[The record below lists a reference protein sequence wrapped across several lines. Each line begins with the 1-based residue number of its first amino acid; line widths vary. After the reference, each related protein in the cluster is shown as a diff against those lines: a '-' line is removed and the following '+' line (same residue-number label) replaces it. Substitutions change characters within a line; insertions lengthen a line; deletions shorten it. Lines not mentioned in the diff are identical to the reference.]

1 MSTPLS
7 TELSSAPRTF
17 QGKAGAG
24 GIGSPS
30 PKDFREFLNG
40 LLENDLGEASPAQGP
55 VRDKSTWLAV
65 ISGLSEQIIGP
76 FPYATPATRSTSNE
90 RLVLADVSLDVLSR
104 VAERVE
110 YLYAGEEATTKK
122 LFVGLLGLCTSAE
135 SWLEV
140 EATVKEDA
148 PPPCTLYPKALHVLV
163 GLLRSLGTVRP
174 EDGPEKSSWKFLRE
188 VLSCC
193 VETCEGHIIVD
204 LLSKTLYPA
213 LLPQWFMVDL
223 MRRITEITR
232 LTFDY
237 CLTCPTSPSMRSR
250 SLARVIDATSTIMIQ
265 RNGFGC
271 EGALEGLQC
280 HLLLRRLEE
289 GPKLGCDVA
298 DSALKK
304 VLIDAPYGFPAA
316 AAFGLPVLNILR
328 RESWGDAGQNLRLV
342 AKAFVRLCVPHSDP
356 ATLQAMKVFF
366 AKSEPPEDED
376 VLLRQIEQRQADL
389 LIDEPHK
396 TQKRAALTWCTK
408 VREMLQEVIIPDQVD
423 WMDIGD
429 NSSADML
436 VQKALDGIQKRF
448 IRPLHET
455 STSAR
460 LSIAERLVAF
470 SALISE
476 TEGLVSLTPVSNA
489 SLFVPLTV
497 LMDGPPN
504 EVTAQVRQRIYSSLN
519 TIIHRSAACDELTDI
534 TEFIQRGLVDKER
547 FVRLDAG
554 INRLLETTVKASF
567 KETTLIT
574 VGSIGKV
581 STTEV
586 LGQAVCCLI
595 SQLGDSN
602 PIIKGVAYILAHVF
616 QLHGP
621 GQPNISLQFILK
633 VLDNKTIDIQSVIKS
648 CVVPLLAELVVVL
661 GDENDDVAASALQA
675 LKKVARTL
683 LFPKGD
689 RDLADIDLTPL
700 LKSYMLGVV
709 SNLNDMLQDVQ
720 GKKSIPVKRQILR
733 GLGVLF
739 GQIGSSVH
747 NIAPQ
752 IMATLQTM
760 FLIPE
765 LAEVTLAT
773 WYIFLSTLSISDVG
787 PHIGPTSASIVSS
800 WSTLSPAGRESAKTC
815 LHYIIFEIG
824 ERSGAHLD
832 EVVDLSAIPDFANER
847 EKLKTCRRS
856 WSPREKL
863 EKILERS
870 TSDNFTVALQSLG
883 ELKAFMLRE
892 EPSFIQSLAS
902 GDVFDSLIGKIQ
914 STLFAIACRDGEG
927 TDPLRLLAFECMG
940 ILGAIDPDRCEI
952 GLDESRMVV
961 RSNFTDEGESVLF
974 ALHLIKDVLVGAF
987 RSTSD
992 IKYQAH
998 LAFTI
1003 QELLSFCKFTPALV
1017 APGST
1022 SVPMKVRNRWNSL
1035 PKHILETV
1043 TPLLEAKFAAP
1054 QKSLPELQHPIYPHQ
1069 RTYREWVQLWTA
1081 YLITK
1086 ASGPTA
1092 QKIFGVFRSAVRNR
1106 DVGVAHHLL
1115 PHLVLNILLSG
1126 NEVDQQHILAEL
1138 LAVLEDQVALSSMST
1153 PDKKF
1158 LSAQAVFMLLDH
1170 LSKYVRI
1177 LRQEISSKI
1186 ADSKR
1191 ARGQQVSVEGEEQL
1205 VRVDSVLSS
1214 IDHDLM
1220 AKAALQCK
1228 AYARSLMNF
1237 ERQIMSLR
1245 ERQSPSQAKDITPYY
1260 ERLHEIYANLDEPD
1274 GMEGISTLILSPSL
1288 EHQIRQHESTGR
1300 WTSAQSC
1307 WEVRLQQSPDN
1318 LDFHLGLLRCL
1329 RNLGHYDTLR
1339 THVQG
1344 VLVRNPDWES
1354 ALAGFQAESAWMIG
1368 AWDDVHKIVENT
1380 AHQSPPIV
1388 KARVL
1393 LAMRSSDPLNI
1404 TTSLALARSVLGTPI
1419 TASGAKGYRRSYDA
1433 LLDLHLIHE
1442 VEMIHASISQ
1452 LPSSSQDRRLVMQSL
1467 GKSLAARLDH
1477 TLPNFRIRESV
1488 LSMRRT
1494 AFLLSIGPRPSVT
1507 GEIGRS
1513 WLASAKIAR
1522 KAGQWQTAYSAV
1534 LQAQQSNVRF
1544 SFLESAKLVK
1554 VTGEPLRAL
1563 QELENSMR
1571 LIGLIEDK
1579 SDTIDLTEDST
1590 DTKRMKA
1597 KSATDLWPKWESGFY
1612 HLGQFHDQCFK
1623 NLTLQDQED
1632 RGIRMNLHTVRN
1644 FAKAIMHG
1652 SKYVYQ
1658 TVPRLLTL
1666 WLDMGEHAKIS
1677 SNPVFAKVNSA
1688 VSVAIDS
1695 IPVYKWFTAFPQIVS
1710 RVGHSN
1716 TKVYA
1721 VLSKLISMV
1730 IQEYPNQA
1738 LWLFTSVVKSTKA
1751 NREQRGKAI
1760 LDQLR
1765 NNPAHASTQLPMLI
1779 TQCVSMTDELLRLC
1793 NHPIDDERKAVSMK
1807 KDFPRLAALG
1817 RSPLL
1822 IPLQES
1828 LTANL
1833 PPASSGSNSAHNP
1846 FPPLAPT
1853 FEAFFD
1859 EIEVMRSLAKPRK
1872 ITIRGSNGQ
1881 IYMFLGKPKDDLRK
1895 DARLM
1900 DFNAI
1905 INKLLKANSESRR
1918 RQLHIRTY
1926 GVVTLNEECGF
1937 IQWVPNTIPV
1947 RPVLIK
1953 GYDARRIR
1961 SWSNELSDVF
1971 KKIKET
1977 DDKKAAQL
1985 FVTKVLPVF
1994 PPVFHEWFIETF
2006 PEPSAWLASRL
2017 SYGRTAAVMSMVGF
2031 ILGLGDRH
2039 CENILLDANTGDVV
2053 HVDFNCLFEKG
2064 KTLETPERVPF
2075 RLTQNMVDG
2084 LGVTGVEGVF
2094 RIACEVT
2101 MQLLRDNKDSLMS
2114 VLDAF
2119 IHDPLV
2125 EWEDEKRR
2133 MDRDG
2138 RRNVVKST
2146 TDLRH
2151 LAKNA
2156 LLPIE
2161 KKLKGIY
2168 STSKERHEKEIS
2180 TSNLV
2185 QMLIQEATD
2194 DANLAKM
2201 YPGWAAWH

>member
-1 MSTPLS
+1 MDQT
-7 TELSSAPRTF
+7 SSVSSPRNAFNIPGTF
-17 QGKAGAG
+17 QDADN
-24 GIGSPS
+24 PS
-30 PKDFREFLNG
+30 PKELKQFLNN
-40 LLENDLGEASPAQGP
+40 LLDKDLSDDISADHS
-55 VRDKSTWLAV
+55 VYDKSTWLAI
-65 ISGLSEQIIGP
+65 ISALSEQIIGRL
-76 FPYATPATRSTSNE
+76 PYATPSTQGTSNE
-90 RLVLADVSLDVLSR
+90 RIVLTEITLNILTRAARR
-104 VAERVE
+104 VD
-110 YLYAGEEATTKK
+110 YLYVGEQQTTQK
-122 LFVGLLGLCTSAE
+122 LITRLLGLCISAE
-135 SWLEV
+135 SWLDV
-140 EATVKEDA
+140 EGVGKDDIPQPNAI
-148 PPPCTLYPKALHVLV
+148 YPKVLHVLAE
-163 GLLRSLGTVRP
+163 LLRSLGAMRAQEGSGKP
-174 EDGPEKSSWKFLRE
+174 PSWKFLRE
-188 VLSCC
+188 VMSACLELCKVLAS
-193 VETCEGHIIVD
+193 VILD
-204 LLSKTLYPA
+204 LLSKTLYPGFLP
-213 LLPQWFMVDL
+213 LLYMTELERLISEVA
-223 MRRITEITR
+223 RI
-232 LTFDY
+232 TFDY
-237 CLTCPTSPSMRSR
+237 CMVCPTSSAIRSR
-250 SLARVIDATSTIMIQ
+250 SLARVVDAAHSFSVHF
-265 RNGFGC
+265 RGFGLQ
-271 EGALEGLQC
+271 EALDMMPC

-289 GPKLGCDVA
+289 GPKQGCEIVESILTRNPPDIHQA
-298 DSALKK
+298 SAF
-304 VLIDAPYGFPAA
+304 VIPI
-316 AAFGLPVLNILR
+316 LNILR
-328 RESWGDAGQNLRLV
+328 IEDWGDDGQTLREI
-342 AKAFVRLCVPHSDP
+342 AKKFVSRCISN
-356 ATLQAMKVFF
+356 A
-366 AKSEPPEDED
+366 EPG
-376 VLLRQIEQRQADL
+376 LLERIETIVVKLEITDDNDKMISQIEKRQADL
-389 LIDEPHK
+389 RMLATIDQAA
-396 TQKRAALTWCTK
+396 TQKAVVSPWRARFRAAF
-408 VREMLQEVIIPDQVD
+408 QELIVPDQVD
-423 WMDIGD
+423 WMDVDEHLPKNDVVRRAFRDIE
-429 NSSADML
+429 N
-436 VQKALDGIQKRF
+436 RF
-448 IRPLHET
+448 SRPLHNT
-455 STSAR
+455 STEARIRIADHFVSCFMLSSDLEGSKSFSCFASRPLLSAA
-460 LSIAERLVAF
+460 LLNLV
-470 SALISE
+470 II
-476 TEGLVSLTPVSNA
+476 
-489 SLFVPLTV
+489 
-497 LMDGPPN
+497 LMDGPAN
-504 EVTAQVRQRIYSSLN
+504 EVTLHVRRHIYRSLS
-519 TIIHRSAACDELTDI
+519 TVIKWSTLCDELNDI
-534 TEFIQRGLVDKER
+534 LEVIQRGLTDKER
-547 FVRLDAG
+547 SVRLEAG
-554 INRLLETTVKASF
+554 LS
-567 KETTLIT
+567 KEDI
-574 VGSIGKV
+574 
-581 STTEV
+581 
-586 LGQAVCCLI
+586 LGQAVSCLI
-595 SQLGDSN
+595 SQLGDNN
-602 PIIKGVAYILAHVF
+602 PIVRSVAYL

-621 GQPNISLQFILK
+621 GQPNLSLQFVLK
-633 VLDNKTIDIQSVIKS
+633 MLNNNTIDIEQVIKS
-648 CVVPLLAELVVVL
+648 CVNPLLAKLVVAL
-661 GDENDDVAASALQA
+661 GDENKDISASALQA
-675 LKKVARTL
+675 LKKVNRTL
-683 LFPKGD
+683 SVSKKD
-689 RDLADIDLTPL
+689 SDLADIELVPF
-700 LKSYMLGVV
+700 LKQYMLGLV

-720 GKKSIPVKRQILR
+720 GKKPISMKRQILR
-733 GLGVLF
+733 GLGALVSH
-739 GQIGSSVH
+739 IGPAVH

-765 LAEVTLAT
+765 LTETTLAAWFT
-773 WYIFLSTLSISDVG
+773 FLSTLTINDVG

-800 WSTLSPAGRESAKTC
+800 WPMLSPAGRHSAKVC
-815 LHYIIFEIG
+815 LHYIVFEIG
-824 ERSGAHLD
+824 EQSGSHLD
-832 EVVDLSAIPDFANER
+832 EVVDLGALPDFSEAQ
-847 EKLKTCRRS
+847 EKLKHCRRN
-856 WSPREKL
+856 WTPREKL
-863 EKILERS
+863 EKLLERS
-870 TSDNFTVALQSLG
+870 VSDNFTVALQSLG
-883 ELKAFMLRE
+883 ELKAFMLHE
-892 EPSFIQSLAS
+892 QPHFIQSLAS
-902 GDVFDSLIGKIQ
+902 GDVFDPLIGKML
-914 STLFAIACRDGEG
+914 SAFFAISCRDGDSPEA
-927 TDPLRLLAFECMG
+927 LRLFAFECMA

-961 RSNFTDEGESVLF
+961 RSNFTDEEESVIF

-992 IKYQAH
+992 IKYQTQ
-998 LAFTI
+998 LAYSI
-1003 QELLSFCKFTPALV
+1003 QELLGFCGFTPTLV
-1017 APGST
+1017 ASSGTT
-1022 SVPMKVRNRWNSL
+1022 SVSKKVRNRWNSL

-1043 TPLLEAKFAAP
+1043 TPLLEAKFKAP
-1054 QKSLPELQHPIYPHQ
+1054 QKNLPALQHPIYPHQ
-1069 RTYREWVQLWTA
+1069 KTYREWVQLWTA
-1081 YLITK
+1081 YLITR
-1086 ASGPTA
+1086 ASGATA

-1126 NEVDQQHILAEL
+1126 NEEDQQSILAEL
-1138 LAVLEDQVALSSMST
+1138 LVVLRDQVASNST
-1153 PDKKF
+1153 STHDKRF

-1170 LSKYVRI
+1170 LSKYVRM
-1177 LRQEISSKI
+1177 LRQEISTKV
-1186 ADSKR
+1186 AETKR
-1191 ARGQQVSVEGEEQL
+1191 TRNHQVVAEGEEQL
-1205 VRVDSVLSS
+1205 ARVDSILSS
-1214 IDHDLM
+1214 IDYDLM

-1237 ERQIMSLR
+1237 ERQIVLLR
-1245 ERQSPSQAKDITPYY
+1245 GRQCSSQAPDITSYY
-1260 ERLHEIYANLDEPD
+1260 ERLHEIYASLDEPD

-1288 EHQIRQHESTGR
+1288 EHQIRQHESTGH

-1339 THVQG
+1339 THVRG
-1344 VLVRNPDWES
+1344 VLLRNPDWES
-1354 ALAGFQAESAWMIG
+1354 ALSGFQAESAWMIG
-1368 AWDDVHKIVENT
+1368 AWDDVQKIVNSVT
-1380 AHQSPPIV
+1380 HHSASIV

-1393 LAMRSSDPLNI
+1393 LAMRSGDYSEI
-1404 TTSLALARSVLGTPI
+1404 KATLALAYSVLGTPI
-1419 TASGAKGYRRSYDA
+1419 IATGAKGFRRSYDA

-1442 VEMIHASISQ
+1442 LEMIHTTISE
-1452 LPSSSQDRRLVMQSL
+1452 LPRGSQGRRSVLQNL

-1477 TLPNFRIRESV
+1477 TIPNFRIRESV

-1494 AFLLSIGPRPSVT
+1494 AFSLSADPRPSVT
-1507 GEIGRS
+1507 REIGLS
-1513 WLASAKIAR
+1513 WLVSAKIAR
-1522 KAGQWQTAYSAV
+1522 KVGQWQTAYSAM
-1534 LQAQQSNVRF
+1534 LQAQQGGVQF
-1544 SFLESAKLVK
+1544 SFLESTKLVK
-1554 VTGEPLRAL
+1554 ATGEPLRAL

-1579 SDTIDLTEDST
+1579 SDTIDLTEGNE

-1623 NLTLQDQED
+1623 NLSVQDQED

-1644 FAKAIMHG
+1644 FAKAVMHG

-1666 WLDMGEHAKIS
+1666 WLDMGEHPKIS

-1716 TKVYA
+1716 TKVYT

-1751 NREQRGKAI
+1751 NREQRGRTI
-1760 LDQLR
+1760 LEQLR
-1765 NNPAHASTQLPMLI
+1765 NNPAHSGTRLPMLI
-1779 TQCVSMTDELLRLC
+1779 AQCILMTDELLRLC
-1793 NHPIDDERKAVSMK
+1793 NHPIDDDKKAVSMK
-1807 KDFPRLAALG
+1807 RDFPKLAALG

-1833 PPASSGSNSAHNP
+1833 PPASSGSNSSHNP

-1872 ITIRGSNGQ
+1872 ITIRGSNGH

-1905 INKLLKANSESRR
+1905 INKLLKANSDSRR

-1953 GYDARRIR
+1953 GYEARRIK
-1961 SWSNELSDVF
+1961 SWSNEMGETF
-1971 KKIKET
+1971 KRIKET
-1977 DDKKAAQL
+1977 DDKKAAQ
-1985 FVTKVLPVF
+1985 FFITKVLPVF

-2039 CENILLDANTGDVV
+2039 CENILLDTNTGDVV
-2053 HVDFNCLFEKG
+2053 HVDFNCLFEKMDSHFVVSQG

-2075 RLTQNMVDG
+2075 RLTQNMIDG
-2084 LGVTGVEGVF
+2084 LGITGVEGVF

-2125 EWEDEKRR
+2125 EWEDEKRK

-2168 STSKERHEKEIS
+2168 STSKERQEKEIS

-2194 DANLAKM
+2194 EANLAKM